1 MSRTTQK
8 GVRLLLAVALAL
20 LGVHGT
26 LAAQGVTV
34 HGTVL
39 DAQEQ
44 PIPGATVTVKGTTT
58 STTTNAQG
66 AFDINVPSLATST
79 LVVSF
84 TGLATA
90 ELPLNGRSTVI
101 VHLSPSA
108 VALEGVVVVGYGT
121 QAKSDVTGS
130 VATVS
135 SERIQDKAATTIEQ
149 ALEGTVPGVSIT
161 TGGGGAEPNTSI
173 LIRGKNSLTASNEPL
188 IVLDGIPYEGSLA
201 EIDQNAV
208 ASISV
213 LKDASA
219 TAIYGSRGSNGVIL
233 ITTKKGG
240 GAPKFNYSGYA
251 GIQQITNVPRVMTGP
266 EFAQFKCDRLN
277 GGVNCDE
284 ALTATELANFQAGK
298 STDWMDLAMRTGTQ
312 QQHNLSF
319 TGGGESTR
327 YYIGGSLLD
336 VNGVA
341 KNDKFNR
348 YTIRANVSSDV
359 KSWLRMGMNSQMSYT
374 DRGGMA
380 ANFEDAFF
388 MNPLTNAFDANGNQT
403 IYPWAEDIF
412 WSNPLQGLLVTDD
425 DINRRVFTSDFIEV
439 DAPFLK
445 GLSYRLNAGVDFAVG
460 KQGRYYGRNTQR
472 GLEAH
477 GEARTED
484 NTRFDWTL
492 ENVVNFDR
500 NFGKSHLGVTG
511 LYSFQRNNVD
521 ENHLLS
527 EGFPNDVLTYYQA
540 NLGSLVTPE
549 YVVTHSGLVSQMGR
563 INYDYDSR
571 YLLTLTARRDG
582 YSGFGADNKYGVFPS
597 MALGWTVS
605 NESFWPSAGP
615 VNSLKLRLSYG
626 KNGNQAI
633 PPYRTLSRLDDESYI
648 ENGVTLPGFIP
659 STLGTPNLKWE
670 TTTSLNFGTDFGLFD
685 NRITGTLDAY
695 RSRTNDLLVNRQI
708 SPVNGINNMYDNVG
722 ELQNTGV
729 ELTLSTLNVNGVDF
743 GWSTDFNIAA
753 NRNKIVSL
761 YGDNVDDIGNGW
773 FIGHPIDVIYDY
785 EFGGI
790 WQQGDDIADSA
801 QPDAVPGDVKAVDL
815 NGDGKINPDDRTF
828 LGRLDPTYTASLY
841 NTFRYKDF
849 SLTAQFN
856 TVQGIVR
863 PNGLLGVNLV
873 QNDVRRNT
881 VYREYWTPENP
892 INTYPRNS
900 DKTNPL
906 SVPFLEDA
914 SFIRLKDVT
923 LSYTLPSTL
932 VDRIGSGP
940 LRVYLTGRNFWTHTG
955 WTGMDPEFSNGNQ
968 RGIPLERV
976 IVGGIN
982 VQF

>member
-1 MSRTTQK
+1 MSRSTKK
-8 GVRLLLAVALAL
+8 GVRLLLAFVLAV
-20 LGVHGT
+20 LGSYGT
-26 LAAQGVTV
+26 AAAQQVVV

-39 DAQEQ
+39 DASEQ
-44 PIPGATVTVKGTTT
+44 PVPGAKVTVKGTAT
-58 STTTNAQG
+58 SATADAAG
-66 AFDINVPSLATST
+66 AFDITVPNVNVT
-79 LVVSF
+79 LVVAF
-84 TGLATA
+84 PGLTTSEVA
-90 ELPLNGRSTVI
+90 LGGRTNVV
-101 VHLSPSA
+101 VHLSASA
-108 VALEGVVVVGYGT
+108 LALEGLVVVGYGT

-135 SERIQDKAATTIEQ
+135 AQRLEDKAATTIEQ

-161 TGGGGAEPNTSI
+161 TGGGGAEPNTNI
-173 LIRGKNSLTASNEPL
+173 LIRGRNSLTASNAPL

-251 GIQQITNVPRVMTGP
+251 GVQQITNVPRVMTGS

-284 ALTATELANFQAGK
+284 ALTASELANLQAGN
-298 STDWMDLAMRTGTQ
+298 STDWMDLAMRTGSQ

-319 TGGGESTR
+319 SGGGENTR
-327 YYIGGSLLD
+327 YYVGGSLLD

-341 KNDKFNR
+341 KNDKFDR
-348 YTIRANVSSDV
+348 YTIRANVSSDI
-359 KSWLRMGMNSQMSYT
+359 KSWLRMGMNTQMSYT
-374 DRGGMA
+374 DRGGISA
-380 ANFEDAFF
+380 SFEDAFF
-388 MNPLTNAFDANGNQT
+388 MNPLTSPFDADGNQT
-403 IYPWAEDIF
+403 LYPWPEDVF
-412 WSNPLQGLLVTDD
+412 WSNPLQGLLVTD
-425 DINRRVFTSDFIEV
+425 NNVTRRVFTSDYLEV

-445 GLSYRLNAGVDFAVG
+445 GLSYRLNAGVDFGVG
-460 KQGRYYGRNTQR
+460 KLGRYYGRNTQSGFESQGR
-472 GLEAH
+472 AT
-477 GEARTED
+477 TED

-500 NFGKSHLGVTG
+500 NFGKSHIGITG
-511 LYSFQRNNVD
+511 LYSLQENNID
-521 ENHLLS
+521 ENHLTS

-540 NLGSLVTPE
+540 NLGALITPS

-563 INYDYDSR
+563 LNYDYDSR

-582 YSGFGADNKYGVFPS
+582 YSGFGDNNKYGVFPS
-597 MALGWTVS
+597 MALGWTIS
-605 NESFWPSAGP
+605 NESFWPAAGP
-615 VNSLKLRLSYG
+615 VNSLKLRMSYG

-633 PPYRTLSRLDDESYI
+633 PPYRTLARLDDESYI
-648 ENGVTLPGFIP
+648 ENGITLPGFMP
-659 STLGTPNLKWE
+659 TSLGNPDLKWE
-670 TTTSLNFGTDFGLFD
+670 STASLNFGADFGLFD
-685 NRITGTLDAY
+685 DRVSGTLEAY
-695 RSRTNDLLVNRQI
+695 RSHTSNLLVNRLI
-708 SPVNGINNMYDNVG
+708 SPVHGITHLYDNVG

-729 ELTLSTLNVNGVDF
+729 ELTLSTINVDGLDF
-743 GWSTDFNIAA
+743 GWTTDFNIAS
-753 NRNKIVSL
+753 NRNEITSL
-761 YGDNVDDIGNGW
+761 YGGTADDVGSGW
-773 FIGHPIDVIYDY
+773 FVGHPIDVIYDY
-785 EFGGI
+785 RFDGI
-790 WQQGDDIADSA
+790 WQEGDDIEHSA
-801 QPDAVPGDVKAVDL
+801 QPNALPGDVKAVDL
-815 NGDGKINPDDRTF
+815 NGDGQINPDDRTF

-849 SLTAQFN
+849 SLSALFN
-856 TVQGIVR
+856 TVRGIVR
-863 PNGLLGVNLV
+863 ENGLLGVNLV

-881 VYREYWTPENP
+881 IYREYWTPENP
-892 INTYPRNS
+892 SNTVPRNN

-923 LSYTLPSTL
+923 LSYSLPSTL

-955 WTGMDPEFSNGNQ
+955 WTGMDPEFSNSNQ

>member
-1 MSRTTQK
+1 MSRTTHK
-8 GVRLLLAVALAL
+8 GVRLLLAVVLAL
-20 LGVHGT
+20 FGVHGT
-26 LAAQGVTV
+26 LSAQSVTV

-44 PIPGATVTVKGTTT
+44 PIPGASVTVKGTTT

-66 AFDINVPSLATST
+66 AFDINVPSLTST

-90 ELPLNGRSTVI
+90 ELPLNGRTTVI
-101 VHLSPSA
+101 VHLSPTV

-135 SERIQDKAATTIEQ
+135 SERIEDKAATTIEQ
-149 ALEGTVPGVSIT
+149 ALEGTVPGVSIS

-173 LIRGKNSLTASNEPL
+173 LIRGRNSLTASNDPL
-188 IVLDGIPYEGSLA
+188 IVLDGIPYEGSLS

-240 GAPKFNYSGYA
+240 GAPRFNYSGYA
-251 GIQQITNVPRVMTGP
+251 GVQQITNVPRVMTGP

-284 ALTATELANFQAGK
+284 ALTATELANLQAGN
-298 STDWMDLAMRTGTQ
+298 STDWMDLAMHTGTQ

-319 TGGGESTR
+319 TGGGTSTR

-341 KNDKFNR
+341 KNDKFDR
-348 YTIRANVSSDV
+348 YTLRANVSSDV
-359 KSWLRMGMNSQMSYT
+359 KPWLRMGMNSQMSYT
-374 DRGGMA
+374 DRSGVA

-403 IYPWAEDIF
+403 LYPWAEDIF

-460 KQGRYYGRNTQR
+460 KQGRYYGRNTQT

-477 GEARTED
+477 GRATTAD

-500 NFGKSHLGVTG
+500 NFGKSHLGLTG

-521 ENHLLS
+521 ENHLTS

-540 NLGSLVTPE
+540 NLGSLVTPS
-549 YVVTHSGLVSQMGR
+549 YVVSHSGLVSQMGR
-563 INYDYDSR
+563 INYEYDSR

-615 VNSLKLRLSYG
+615 VNSLKFRLSYG

-633 PPYRTLSRLDDESYI
+633 PPYRTLSRLDDLSYI

-743 GWSTDFNIAA
+743 GWNTDFNISA
-753 NRNKIVSL
+753 NRNKIVGL
-761 YGDNVDDIGNGW
+761 YGDNVDDVANGW

-790 WQQGDDIADSA
+790 WQEGDDIANSA

-849 SLTAQFN
+849 SLTAQLN
-856 TVQGIVR
+856 TVQGVVR
-863 PNGLLGVNLV
+863 ENGLLGVNLV

-881 VYREYWTPENP
+881 IYRDYWTPENP
-892 INTYPRNS
+892 SNTVPRNS

-906 SVPFLEDA
+906 SVPFLENA

-923 LSYTLPSTL
+923 LSYTLPASL

-940 LRVYLTGRNFWTHTG
+940 LRVYLTGRNFWTHTD
-955 WTGMDPEFSNGNQ
+955 WTGMDPQFSNSNQ